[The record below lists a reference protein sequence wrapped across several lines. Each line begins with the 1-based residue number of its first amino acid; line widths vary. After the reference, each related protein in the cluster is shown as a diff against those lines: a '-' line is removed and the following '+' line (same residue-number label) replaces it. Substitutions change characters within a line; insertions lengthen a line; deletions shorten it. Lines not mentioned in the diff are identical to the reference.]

1 MLVVSTPETS
11 QKQRGE
17 FVKTIYRY
25 LGKDFLITF
34 FVTLLVFTFV
44 MYIGAVLKAIDLMSR
59 GIEGRLIFRIFL
71 SNIPYILSFT
81 IPVSTL
87 TAVLLLFSRLSFD
100 GEITALKASGL
111 TMWKICAPV
120 VFLAV
125 LLSAVCI
132 YINSY
137 AAPNSHFARK
147 KMLHNIGLDDP
158 LELLEEGRFV
168 KDFPGIS
175 IYVGKRAKNRVFDV
189 VVYELD
195 HGVVKQRIRAES
207 GVITPDYE
215 NERFVIDLYKVRID
229 ETTKD
234 GGEEGSR
241 YISADHST
249 VPLNYGEMRKK
260 RPLKKRTRSLTM
272 PELIGSIQDIR
283 SKYPDLS
290 DSGQLRRRRA
300 EMVVEVSERLA
311 MSFAC
316 ISFALLGI
324 PLGMKS
330 RRKDSSAGIALS
342 LVFVFVFYFFVI
354 LADTMVDKPSLR
366 PEMIVWIPVI
376 IAQYA
381 GIRLIQRCN

>member
-1 MLVVSTPETS
+1 M
-11 QKQRGE
+11 
-17 FVKTIYRY
+17 KTIYRY
-25 LGKDFLITF
+25 LAKDFLITF
-34 FVTLLVFTFV
+34 LITLLVFTFV
-44 MYIGAVLKAIDLMSR
+44 MYIAAVLKAIDLMSR
-59 GIEGRLIFRIFL
+59 GVDGRLIFRIFL

-87 TAVLLLFSRLSFD
+87 TTVLLLFSRLSFD

-111 TMWKICAPV
+111 TMWQICAPV
-120 VFLAV
+120 VS
-125 LLSAVCI
+125 LSIILSVVCI

-175 IYVGKRAKNRVFDV
+175 IYVGKRTKNRVRDV

-195 HGVVKQRIRAES
+195 RGVVKQRIRAES
-207 GVITPDYE
+207 GVITPDHE
-215 NERFVIDLYKVRID
+215 NERFIVDLYKVRID
-229 ETTKD
+229 ETVDD

-249 VPLNYGEMRKK
+249 VPLNYGEMKKK
-260 RPLKKRTRSLTM
+260 RPLRKKTRSLTM
-272 PELIGSIQDIR
+272 PELISSVMDIR

-290 DSGQLRRRRA
+290 DEGQLQRQRA
-300 EMVVEVSERLA
+300 KMVVEVSERMA

-316 ISFALLGI
+316 ISFALIAI

-330 RRKDSSAGIALS
+330 RRKESSAGIAIS
-342 LVFVFVFYFFVI
+342 LAFVCVFYFFVI
-354 LADTMVDKPSLR
+354 LADILTDKPSLR
-366 PEMIVWIPVI
+366 PEMIVWIPVFL
-376 IAQYA
+376 AQFA
-381 GIRLIQRCN
+381 GIRLIQKCN

>member
-1 MLVVSTPETS
+1 
-11 QKQRGE
+11 
-17 FVKTIYRY
+17 VKTIYRY
-25 LGKDFLITF
+25 LGKDFLVTF

-59 GIEGRLIFRIFL
+59 GIDGGLIFRIFL

-87 TAVLLLFSRLSFD
+87 TSVLLLFSRLSFD

-111 TMWKICAPV
+111 TMWQICAPIV
-120 VFLAV
+120 SLAVFLSV
-125 LLSAVCI
+125 LCI

-175 IYVGKRAKNRVFDV
+175 IYVGKRTKNRVSDI

-195 HGVVKQRIRAES
+195 HQIVKQRIRAEY
-207 GVITPDYE
+207 GVITPDHE
-215 NERFVIDLYKVRID
+215 NKRFIVDLYNVRID
-229 ETTKD
+229 ETADD
-234 GGEEGSR
+234 GGEDGSR

-249 VPLNYGEMRKK
+249 VPLNYGEMQKK
-260 RPLKKRTRSLTM
+260 RPLRKKTRSLTM
-272 PELIGSIQDIR
+272 PELMGAVKDIR
-283 SKYPDLS
+283 SKYPDLKEE
-290 DSGQLRRRRA
+290 GLLQRRRA
-300 EMVVEVSERLA
+300 EMVIEVSERLA

-316 ISFALLGI
+316 ISFALIGI

-330 RRKDSSAGIALS
+330 RRKESSAGIAIS
-342 LVFVFVFYFFVI
+342 LVFMFVFYFFVI
-354 LADTMVDKPSLR
+354 LADTMVDKPALR
-366 PEMIVWIPVI
+366 PELIVWIPVF
-376 IAQYA
+376 IAQFV